1 MATATYAKGTSV
13 STEKTLNEIRSTLK
27 RYEATSFVMMEEEKQ
42 VIVAFEMVNRRVRF
56 VLPLPLRDNLRIK
69 INQSRTRLATKDEY
83 DRAVR
88 ECYRALLLTIKAKL
102 QSVQSGIE
110 TMDEAF
116 MAQMVIAD
124 GRTMSEWAK
133 PQIEK
138 LYGGGQQMPPMLGS
152 GQ

>member
-1 MATATYAKGTSV
+1 MAAATYAKGTAV
-13 STEKTLNEIRSTLK
+13 STEKSLNEIRATLK
-27 RYEATSFVMMEEEKQ
+27 RYDATSFVMMEQENQ

-56 VLPLPLRDNLRIK
+56 VLPLPIQNNFRVKARGITK
-69 INQSRTRLATKDEY
+69 LATKEQWDQ
-83 DRAVR
+83 AVR

-138 LYGGGQQMPPMLGS
+138 LYGKDQKLPPMLGS
-152 GQ
+152 GN

>member
-1 MATATYAKGTSV
+1 MTTYAKGTSV
-13 STEKTLNEIRSTLK
+13 STEKSLNEIRSTLK
-27 RYEATSFVMMEEEKQ
+27 RYDATSFVMMEEDKQ

-56 VLPLPLRDNLRIK
+56 VLPLPLRDNFKVKYGNYMRI
-69 INQSRTRLATKDEY
+69 ATQDQFDK
-83 DRAVR
+83 AVR

-102 QSVQSGIE
+102 QSVESGIE

-138 LYGGGQQMPPMLGS
+138 LYGKDHKLPPMLGS
-152 GQ
+152 GN